1 MFCSLN
7 GIVLIVSNEFSPVFV
22 GIGLY
27 DRDFPL
33 VSLTVHDM
41 LKTLLL
47 NLRIISLLCSLS

>member
-1 MFCSLN
+1 MFCWLN

-47 NLRIISLLCSLS
+47 KL